1 MKNNNIKI
9 GVIQAGISY
18 ILWGI
23 FPIYWKLLDHVGS
36 NEILAN
42 RIFWSFLSMMLF
54 LAVMKKMPAY
64 WTILK
69 GFKQNKKQFWALVAA
84 SFLISCNWY
93 LYIWAV
99 NHEQIIQAS
108 LGYYINPL
116 VSILLGVLFLKEKL
130 SPAQVLSFII
140 AVAGVLILSISYGQM
155 PWIALALAISFGLYG
170 LAKKMLKV
178 DSAIGLTLETM
189 MVTPIAFIY
198 IIILFVQG
206 NHSLLACSATTD
218 LLLMASGVITAI
230 PLLYFAKGAQ
240 KIPLSMLGFIQYI
253 NPTIQ
258 LLLGVFIYGEHFS
271 KIHLLSFLFIWIA
284 LLLYTLSGTKLVKN
298 IENKRENR
306 RKTSA

>member
-23 FPIYWKLLDHVGS
+23 FPIYWKLLEHVGS

-54 LAVMKKMPAY
+54 LSVTKKMPAY
-64 WTILK
+64 WAILK

-84 SFLISCNWY
+84 SLLISCNWY

-99 NHEQIIQAS
+99 NHDQIIQAS

-206 NHSLLACSATTD
+206 NHSLLAGSATTD
-218 LLLMASGVITAI
+218 LLLMASGVITAV

-271 KIHLLSFLFIWIA
+271 RTHLLSFMFIWIA
-284 LLLYTLSGTKLVKN
+284 LLLYTISGTKFVKN

-306 RKTSA
+306 KTSA